1 MRLEEVNGLGYG
13 VTRDTL
19 ILIVEFN
26 LRIISIGRGN
36 REWCSEPMGSRGDP
50 EVCRV

>member
-1 MRLEEVNGLGYG
+1 MRLEAVNGLGYG

-26 LRIISIGRGN
+26 LRTISTGGGS
-36 REWCSEPMGSRGDP
+36 REWCSEPMGSRGDR
-50 EVCRV
+50 EVRRV